1 MKLVNTH
8 VMNVK
13 DIGNVL
19 ENFMMYNSRMD
30 AQPYGYSHFHHNTFS
45 LLINTSKIQSY
56 ILYDMTNT
64 TCMLA
69 TLLKTKN
76 KNTNYNI

>member
-45 LLINTSKIQSY
+45 LLIKHLKYSLTF
-56 ILYDMTNT
+56 YDMTNT

-69 TLLKTKN
+69 TLLKPKT

>member
-30 AQPYGYSHFHHNTFS
+30 AQPYGY
-45 LLINTSKIQSY
+45 
-56 ILYDMTNT
+56 
-64 TCMLA
+64 
-69 TLLKTKN
+69 
-76 KNTNYNI
+76 

>member
-30 AQPYGYSHFHHNTFS
+30 AQPYGYSHFHNNTFYPHT
-45 LLINTSKIQSY
+45 TSKIQSY
-56 ILYDMTNT
+56 T
-64 TCMLA
+64 T
-69 TLLKTKN
+69 T
-76 KNTNYNI
+76 